1 MSLTGG
7 SGGPIVAGPATAT
20 AERPVFDQLS
30 VTREQLRRRRYAGAA
45 VRNGVQAALI
55 VIWCLLPAYWML
67 VTAFRD
73 VAYTFEATP
82 WPAHVTF
89 DNFITAFNPAQNQL
103 ARALLNSLGI
113 GVITTVIALLVGCF
127 AAYALARLTFPG
139 KGLVMGFVLGA
150 SMFPGVALI
159 TPLYGLWTDFGWNGT
174 YQALI
179 IPYISGALP
188 LTVYTLNSFFREMP
202 WELEEAARI
211 DGCTA
216 AQAFRIVI
224 LPLAAPAVFTT
235 AILAFIAS
243 WNEYLIASVLSSD
256 ATQTVT
262 VAIGNFTGSQ
272 PHQVPYTATMAAG
285 AVVTVPLVIMVL
297 IFQRRI
303 VAGLTA
309 GGVKG

>member
-1 MSLTGG
+1 MSTT
-7 SGGPIVAGPATAT
+7 IAGQAAAN
-20 AERPVFDQLS
+20 AERPVFSNTAVQA
-30 VTREQLRRRRYAGAA
+30 RLRRRKAGAA
-45 VRNGVQAALI
+45 ARTAVQAVLI
-55 VIWCLLPAYWML
+55 VVWCVLPFYWMI

-73 VAYTFEATP
+73 VGYVFEANP
-82 WPAHVTF
+82 FPDHLSLG
-89 DNFITAFNPAQNQL
+89 NFQTAFDPANNQL
-103 ARALLNSLGI
+103 GLGLINSLFI
-113 GVITTVIALLVGCF
+113 GTVVTLIALLVGIF
-127 AAYALARLTFPG
+127 AAYALARLNFPG
-139 KGLVMGFVLGA
+139 KGLVMGAVLGA
-150 SMFPGVALI
+150 SMFPGVALL
-159 TPLYGLWTDFGWNGT
+159 TPLFGLFTDLGWAGT

-211 DGCTA
+211 DGCTP

-243 WNEYLIASVLSSD
+243 WNEYLLASVLHSD
-256 ATQTVT
+256 QTQTVT
-262 VAIGNFTGSQ
+262 TVIGQFTGSQ
-272 PHQVPYTATMAAG
+272 PHQIPYSATMAAG
-285 AVVTVPLVIMVL
+285 VVVTVPLIILVL

>member
-1 MSLTGG
+1 MSST
-7 SGGPIVAGPATAT
+7 VAGPATAA
-20 AERPVFDQLS
+20 AERPVAGEYSDA
-30 VTREQLRRRRYAGAA
+30 RIKARRRRVAGAA
-45 VRNGVQAALI
+45 ARTAIQAILI
-55 VIWCLLPAYWML
+55 VVWCLLPFYWMI
-67 VTAFRD
+67 VTSFRE
-73 VAYTFEATP
+73 VGFTFEANPLPSHLTL
-82 WPAHVTF
+82 
-89 DNFITAFNPAQNQL
+89 DNYKTAFDPANNQL
-103 ARALLNSLGI
+103 GLGLANSLFI
-113 GVITTVIALLVGCF
+113 GTTVTIIALIVGIS
-127 AAYALARLTFPG
+127 AAYALARLQFTG
-139 KGLVMGFVLGA
+139 KGLVLGFVLGA
-150 SMFPGVALI
+150 SMFPGVALL
-159 TPLYGLWTDFGWNGT
+159 TPLFGLFTDIGWAGT

-179 IPYISGALP
+179 IPYIAGALP

-243 WNEYLIASVLSSD
+243 WNEYLLASVLHSNQ
-256 ATQTVT
+256 TQTVT
-262 VAIGNFTGSQ
+262 TVIGQFTGSQ

-285 AVVTVPLVIMVL
+285 VVVTVPLIILVL

>member
-1 MSLTGG
+1 MSST
-7 SGGPIVAGPATAT
+7 SVAGPASAT
-20 AERPVFDQLS
+20 AERPVFDEMTLAK
-30 VTREQLRRRRYAGAA
+30 TRARRRRAAGAA
-45 VRNGVQAALI
+45 SRTAIQAALI
-55 VIWCLLPAYWML
+55 VIWCLLPFYWMI

-73 VAYTFEATP
+73 VGYTFEANP
-82 WPAHVTF
+82 LPDHVTLN
-89 DNFITAFNPAQNQL
+89 NFYTAFDPANNQL
-103 ARALLNSLGI
+103 GLGLANSLFI
-113 GVITTVIALLVGCF
+113 GTTVTIIALVVGVF

-139 KGLVMGFVLGA
+139 KGFVMGFVLGA
-150 SMFPGVALI
+150 SMFPGVALL
-159 TPLYGLWTDFGWNGT
+159 TPLFGLFTDIGWAGT
-174 YQALI
+174 YQAPI

-243 WNEYLIASVLSSD
+243 WNEYLLASVLHSNQ
-256 ATQTVT
+256 TQTVT
-262 VAIGNFTGSQ
+262 TVIGQFTGSQ

-285 AVVTVPLVIMVL
+285 VVVTVPLIILVL

>member
-1 MSLTGG
+1 MSST
-7 SGGPIVAGPATAT
+7 SVAGPATAT
-20 AERPVFDQLS
+20 AERPVFAEETLAR
-30 VTREQLRRRRYAGAA
+30 VRARRRRAAGAA
-45 VRNGVQAALI
+45 ARTAIQAVLI
-55 VIWCLLPAYWML
+55 VVWCLLPFYWMI

-73 VAYTFEATP
+73 PQYTYDPTP
-82 WPAHVTF
+82 WPTHVTLGNFASAF
-89 DNFITAFNPAQNQL
+89 DTSYGNYL
-103 ARALLNSLGI
+103 GRALGNSFFI
-113 GVITTVIALLVGCF
+113 CVVVTVIALVLGISGS
-127 AAYALARLTFPG
+127 YALARLDFPG
-139 KGLVMGFVLGA
+139 KGLVMGFILGA
-150 SMFPGVALI
+150 SMFPGVAIL
-159 TPLYGLWTDFGWNGT
+159 TPLFGLFSQLHWSGQ

-179 IPYISGALP
+179 IPYIAGALP

-211 DGCTA
+211 DGCTS

-243 WNEYLIASVLSSD
+243 WNEYLLASVLSSD
-256 ATQTVT
+256 QTQTVT
-262 VAIGNFTGSQ
+262 VAIANFAGTT
-272 PHQVPYTATMAAG
+272 PHVEPYTIIMAAG
-285 AVVTVPLVIMVL
+285 VVVTIPLIILVL

>member
-1 MSLTGG
+1 MSST
-7 SGGPIVAGPATAT
+7 VAGPATAT
-20 AERPVFDQLS
+20 AERPVFDAYS
-30 VTREQLRRRRYAGAA
+30 EARVRARRRRTAGAA
-45 VRNGVQAALI
+45 TRTAIQAALI
-55 VIWCLLPAYWML
+55 VIWCLLPFYWMV
-67 VTAFRD
+67 VTSFRD
-73 VAYTFEATP
+73 VQYTFEPNLLPSHLTLQ
-82 WPAHVTF
+82 
-89 DNFITAFNPAQNQL
+89 NYQTAFDPANNQL
-103 ARALLNSLGI
+103 GLGLANSLFI
-113 GVITTVIALLVGCF
+113 GTTVTIIALVVGVF
-127 AAYALARLTFPG
+127 AAYALARLTFPA

-150 SMFPGVALI
+150 SMFPGVALL
-159 TPLYGLWTDFGWNGT
+159 TPLFGLFTQIGWNGT

-211 DGCTA
+211 DGCTK

-243 WNEYLIASVLSSD
+243 WNEYLLASVLHS
-256 ATQTVT
+256 AQTQTVT
-262 VAIGNFTGSQ
+262 TVIGQFTGSL

-285 AVVTVPLVIMVL
+285 VVVTIPLIILVL